1 MTDRTPLP
9 SPDTAKPILRAPPLR
24 QRIVKLGILFGIA
37 GVAIAVAEFRFFPW
51 LREYLAVTDAGEL
64 HSRLRI
70 VFAGLSLSILAA
82 AAWAFHLGMRVL
94 KIGQWPLPGAFVLR
108 DTPVSTGRRARIMAW
123 AMIVWAVCVA
133 ALGVFAAL
141 LPDMIHRG

>member
-1 MTDRTPLP
+1 MAGHTPPP
-9 SPDTAKPILRAPPLR
+9 SPNPTEPILRAPPLR
-24 QRIVKLGILFGIA
+24 RRIVKLGILFGIA
-37 GVAIAVAEFRFFPW
+37 GLAIAFAEFGFFPW
-51 LREYLAVTDAGEL
+51 LREYLAVTDAGDL

-94 KIGQWPLPGAFVLR
+94 KFGQWPLPGAFVLR
-108 DTPVSTGRRARIMAW
+108 DTPVSTARRARIMAW
-123 AMIVWAVCVA
+123 AMIAWAVRVA

-141 LPDMIHRG
+141 LSDMIHR